1 MIEKDMILPNGK
13 TVGEAEE
20 ASRKKIESIYID
32 CWKKGISVP
41 FFDNKGNTYL
51 ANPDGSEDEAD
62 LDYETREYTI
72 IKRIAEPGQG
82 RFAYLLDKTR

>member
-1 MIEKDMILPNGK
+1 MLLPNGK

-51 ANPDGSEDEAD
+51 ANPDGSEDEGD
-62 LDYETREYTI
+62 LYYETREYTI

-82 RFAYLLDKTR
+82 RFAYLLNKIR